1 MNIYMYMYIRKDTL
15 HFRKERTMDFT
26 TFSGCFRQQSLFQRF
41 GRSQIQEKKKK
52 KEKMQRIESNLHL
65 WANQG
70 KFLKMILEVILGTSA
85 CSNSG
90 KDEAVNPQ

>member
-1 MNIYMYMYIRKDTL
+1 
-15 HFRKERTMDFT
+15 
-26 TFSGCFRQQSLFQRF
+26 
-41 GRSQIQEKKKK
+41 
-52 KEKMQRIESNLHL
+52 MQRIESNLHL
-65 WANQG
+65 WANQQLG